1 MNFPEYILKLRQ
13 ERGLKQSD
21 VASSIG
27 VTVRAYQ
34 AYEYGKVNLGCR
46 RSLRWPIFMIFHWT
60 NWSAERQNTVCNTK
74 LAEKLCM

>member
-1 MNFPEYILKLRQ
+1 MNFHEYILKLRQ

-21 VASSIG
+21 VALSIG

-34 AYEYGKVNLGCR
+34 AYEYGKSEPR
-46 RSLRWPIFMIFHWT
+46 PIFMIFHWT

>member
-1 MNFPEYILKLRQ
+1 MNFHEYILKLRQ

-27 VTVRAYQ
+27 VTALIRRMNT
-34 AYEYGKVNLGCR
+34 EKVNRGCR

>member
-34 AYEYGKVNLGCR
+34 AYEYGKSEPGKTKRSHGR
-46 RSLRWPIFMIFHWT
+46 R
-60 NWSAERQNTVCNTK
+60 V
-74 LAEKLCM
+74 

>member
-1 MNFPEYILKLRQ
+1 MNFHEYILKLRQ

-34 AYEYGKVNLGCR
+34 AYEYGKSEPRMSTLIALAGKTLHVNQNL
-46 RSLRWPIFMIFHWT
+46 L
-60 NWSAERQNTVCNTK
+60 ERNASVHYNEVQ
-74 LAEKLCM
+74 

>member
-1 MNFPEYILKLRQ
+1 MNFHEYILKLRQ

-34 AYEYGKVNLGCR
+34 AYEYGKSEPRMSTLIA
-46 RSLRWPIFMIFHWT
+46 LADFMIFHWT

>member
-1 MNFPEYILKLRQ
+1 MNFHEYILKLRQ

-34 AYEYGKVNLGCR
+34 AYEYG
-46 RSLRWPIFMIFHWT
+46 
-60 NWSAERQNTVCNTK
+60 RQNTVCNTK